1 MQPVARA
8 SSYSDGN
15 HQGTESGLIARTDLE
30 HTDSAGRATLRT
42 VASLAGVHVS
52 TVSRALSPPRTGAAL
67 SMNPTA
73 VRVRALAAE
82 LAYAPNPHAA
92 GLRTS
97 RSHLVGVLVPR
108 LTDVVLATIYE
119 GVEDAAAELGY
130 HTFVATSRDSPR
142 ERALRTDLLLSR
154 HVDGL
159 ILGDTPVDG
168 LAADSLA
175 AQDVPFILVLR
186 RAGEHPSVTC
196 NDEMGGRLVGEHLL
210 SLGHRTPGV
219 VAGPTYA
226 STALDRTAGFLA
238 AFAAAGRP
246 VSKENVLHSG
256 FDVNAGHDAAARLLA
271 TFPRPTALFAVNDDA
286 AIGAI
291 GAVREA
297 GLRVGEDVAVI
308 GYNDVP
314 VVASLPVP
322 MTTVR
327 SPMHQMGRTALELL
341 VARLGGAPVESCRLE
356 PTLVVRASSGPPR
369 H

>member
-1 MQPVARA
+1 
-8 SSYSDGN
+8 
-15 HQGTESGLIARTDLE
+15 
-30 HTDSAGRATLRT
+30 
-42 VASLAGVHVS
+42 
-52 TVSRALSPPRTGAAL
+52 
-67 SMNPTA
+67 MNPTA

-142 ERALRTDLLLSR
+142 DRALRTDLLLSR

-175 AQDVPFILVLR
+175 AQGVPFILVLR
-186 RAGEHPSVTC
+186 RAGEHLSVTC

-256 FDVNAGHDAAARLLA
+256 FDVNAGHDAAVRLLA

-286 AIGAI
+286 AIGAV

-327 SPMHQMGRTALELL
+327 SPMHQMGRMALELL